1 MIAVNSGSSLVKLDT
16 NRMEERLKGYKN
28 GYNHASDQPIQNL
41 AEIELAPK
49 SISIIELLK

>member
-16 NRMEERLKGYKN
+16 NRMEERLKGFKTGFDHATDQQIKN
-28 GYNHASDQPIQNL
+28 LS
-41 AEIELAPK
+41 EIELAPK